1 MDVSTAADTADLA
14 FNAETALKGDTFD
27 HFDEAEDEVEKKSR
41 DAVIFL
47 LDVSNVDALFTPET
61 PPAGTD
67 GQQDLDGGGGEGSG
81 RATRRPCINNILNT
95 VANLM
100 RSKIIGRPEDMTG
113 LILYNT
119 TGADFNPMELAGV
132 TVVQDLQQPTASRI
146 RDILDMSSTLDR
158 AEFDRRWRK
167 GPPTTSCA
175 FALHNALWV
184 AS

>member
-14 FNAETALKGDTFD
+14 FNAEGALKGDTFD
-27 HFDEAEDEVEKKSR
+27 HFDEAKDEVEKKSR

-47 LDVSNVDALFTPET
+47 LDVSNAEALFTPET

-67 GQQDLDGGGGEGSG
+67 GHQGLDGGGGEGSG

-113 LILYNT
+113 L
-119 TGADFNPMELAGV
+119 
-132 TVVQDLQQPTASRI
+132 
-146 RDILDMSSTLDR
+146 
-158 AEFDRRWRK
+158 
-167 GPPTTSCA
+167 
-175 FALHNALWV
+175 
-184 AS
+184 